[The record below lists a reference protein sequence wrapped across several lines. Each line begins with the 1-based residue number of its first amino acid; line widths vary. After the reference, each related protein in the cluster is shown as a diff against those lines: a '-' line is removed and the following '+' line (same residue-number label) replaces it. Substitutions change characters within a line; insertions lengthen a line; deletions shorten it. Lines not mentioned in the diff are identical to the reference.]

1 MTEIEQAMASL
12 KHLVKCRCDEAY
24 TGRDRHDPHSAC
36 DYADEVKIVVD
47 YIESLNAKLAKAMA
61 ALRWV
66 VNAKGLTD
74 PTEYGY
80 GAIKHARSI
89 LSEIEKETK

>member
-1 MTEIEQAMASL
+1 MIDEELINALWAAADRIKALSGDLESVLAREASTQ
-12 KHLVKCRCDEAY
+12 E
-24 TGRDRHDPHSAC
+24 RHDL
-36 DYADEVKIVVD
+36 KVD
-47 YIESLNAKLAKAMA
+47 ALEAKLAKAMA